1 MTIELAGAR
10 RAPGQT
16 LIALC
21 SVLLLVA
28 AALYFA
34 LFAIF
39 RSTGHH
45 AYDSGAAPTTVTLTA
60 GKQYQLAVRGG
71 RPALM
76 SRGASADRPQC
87 SWSTGSV
94 AGQPLAVNPLPADAR
109 SVNVVA
115 TFVAPISD
123 QVRIT
128 CAGWS
133 AVFVD
138 DSNDSAF
145 DRGGLFLL
153 LATMALT
160 TGLALGLG
168 VLFRRR
174 RRDGDHLAAGLEQRA
189 A

>member
-1 MTIELAGAR
+1 MMIELATAR

-21 SVLLLVA
+21 NVLLLVA

-34 LFAIF
+34 LFAVS
-39 RSTGHH
+39 RSSGHH
-45 AYDSGAAPTTVTLTA
+45 AYDSGTAPTTVTLTA
-60 GKQYQLAVRGG
+60 GKQYQLAARGG
-71 RPALM
+71 RPALV

-94 AGQPLAVNPLPADAR
+94 VGQPLTVNPLPADSR

-138 DSNDSAF
+138 DSNDSPF
-145 DRGGLFLL
+145 DRAGLFLL
-153 LATMALT
+153 LGTMALAA
-160 TGLALGLG
+160 GLALGLG
-168 VLFRRR
+168 VLYRRG
-174 RRDGDHLAAGLEQRA
+174 RRDRDHLAAGLEQRA